1 MGFVHEDPDPG
12 VVIYGIP
19 VLQII
24 KTKQVRETRT
34 TTALDPN
41 TKPKMRGNAL
51 LLSQPLKLS
60 HGGRGQG
67 NRRCN
72 GCFCHVN
79 LNSGRKDREQRGK
92 CEGSIL
98 TFVV

>member
-12 VVIYGIP
+12 EIIYRIP
-19 VLQII
+19 FFLLI
-24 KTKQVRETRT
+24 KTEEVRESRT
-34 TTALDPN
+34 TSAFDPN
-41 TKPKMRGNAL
+41 TNSKMLRNAL
-51 LLSQPLKLS
+51 LLPQSLQLLDCT
-60 HGGRGQG
+60 RGQG
-67 NRRCN
+67 NRRCY

-92 CEGSIL
+92 SEGSIL